1 MSAMRWLATAGI
13 VALCVGAGC
22 GKTPRGEAAGDLRRL
37 AAALDMYCLEFS
49 EYPPTLD
56 DTNVQAKLRAYDAQA
71 SWTDRW
77 ERALAYRRA
86 SPAEYNLCRRVRTG
100 SRARPMTSRFAGA
113 AAGGREWARRSFG
126 CRTRRSFV
134 ARAS

>member
-1 MSAMRWLATAGI
+1 MSATGGEKAADMSAMRWLATAGI

-49 EYPPTLD
+49 EYPSTLD

-86 SPAEYNLCRRVRTG
+86 SPAEYELVSAGPDGKPGTPDDIAVRRG
-100 SRARPMTSRFAGA
+100 
-113 AAGGREWARRSFG
+113 GGRR
-126 CRTRRSFV
+126 
-134 ARAS
+134 

>member
-1 MSAMRWLATAGI
+1 
-13 VALCVGAGC
+13 
-22 GKTPRGEAAGDLRRL
+22 
-37 AAALDMYCLEFS
+37 MYCLEFS

-86 SPAEYNLCRRVRTG
+86 SPAEYELVSAGPDGKPGTPDDIAVRRG
-100 SRARPMTSRFAGA
+100 
-113 AAGGREWARRSFG
+113 GGRR
-126 CRTRRSFV
+126 
-134 ARAS
+134 